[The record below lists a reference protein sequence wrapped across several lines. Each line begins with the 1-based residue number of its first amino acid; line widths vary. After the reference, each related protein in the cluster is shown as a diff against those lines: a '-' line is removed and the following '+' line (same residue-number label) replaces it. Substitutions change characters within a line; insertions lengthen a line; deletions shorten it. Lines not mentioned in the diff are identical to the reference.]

1 MPNEFNIK
9 NGFISN
15 NNSFITG
22 NLTVT
27 ASNQSLFT
35 GSSSVEMVRIVQGG
49 AGDALVVEDSAN
61 NDGSHFVVNS
71 SGNVAIGLTQPLGS
85 DKLTVSGNTTV
96 YGTLSATTF
105 AGDGSGITNVTAS
118 VPYGLINAIS
128 SGNFLT

>member
-27 ASNQSLFT
+27 ASTQSIFSGT
-35 GSSSVEMVRIVQGG
+35 SSVEMVRIIQDGS
-49 AGDALVVEDSAN
+49 GDAFVVEDQFN
-61 NDGSHFVVNS
+61 TDTSHFVINA
-71 SGNVAIGLTQPLGS
+71 SGNTAIGLIQPLGT

-105 AGDGSGITNVTAS
+105 AGDGSSLINLPI
-118 VPYGLINAIS
+118 PYGIINAIV
-128 SGNFLT
+128 SGNYLI

>member
-22 NLTVT
+22 NLSVT
-27 ASNQSLFT
+27 ASTQSIFSGT
-35 GSSSVEMVRIVQGG
+35 SSVEMVKIIQDGS
-49 AGDALVVEDSAN
+49 GDAFVVEDQFNGDA
-61 NDGSHFVVNS
+61 SHFVVNAT
-71 SGNVAIGLTQPLGS
+71 GNVAIGLTQPLGS

-105 AGDGSGITNVTAS
+105 AGDGSSLTNLQA
-118 VPYGLINAIS
+118 PYGLINAIS
-128 SGNFLT
+128 SGNFLI